1 MRRGLLHLAAL
12 AACLTA
18 GCGREAPKEAA
29 PLRIVSTSAA
39 ATHILLALGAEE
51 ELAAIDSHGSIVPGA
66 EHIPVAGRGSVL
78 SLEELTR
85 LRVNRAVLW
94 YYQRELATSLRD
106 RGIAVTT
113 VPPLRLGN
121 YAELVQRLGELTDRK
136 REAQRL
142 VGKFQAALPAASEKT
157 GPKVYWELYGP
168 GRAVGEES
176 YFGDLLRLAGAE
188 NCAAGSAGGGSV
200 SLEAVVARSPEVIL
214 FMEGSGSAAEIAARP
229 GLAGTPAVKSGRIH
243 PVDRVRVLEGVDPA
257 GAVRYLHELIHRK
270 ERK

>member
-12 AACLTA
+12 AACLAA

-66 EHIPVAGRGSVL
+66 ERIPVAGRGSVL

-94 YYQRELATSLRD
+94 YYQRELAASLRD

-121 YAELVQRLGELTDRK
+121 YAELVQRLGGVDRPEAGSTEAG
-136 REAQRL
+136 REI
-142 VGKFQAALPAASEKT
+142 S
-157 GPKVYWELYGP
+157 
-168 GRAVGEES
+168 GRAAGG
-176 YFGDLLRLAGAE
+176 FGKDGAE
-188 NCAAGSAGGGSV
+188 
-200 SLEAVVARSPEVIL
+200 SLL
-214 FMEGSGSAAEIAARP
+214 
-229 GLAGTPAVKSGRIH
+229 
-243 PVDRVRVLEGVDPA
+243 
-257 GAVRYLHELIHRK
+257 GAVRPRPGGRGGVLFRGPAPAG
-270 ERK
+270 RS

>member
-12 AACLTA
+12 AACLAA
-18 GCGREAPKEAA
+18 GCGREAPKDAA
-29 PLRIVSTSAA
+29 PLRIGSTAAA
-39 ATHILLALGAEE
+39 ATHILLALGAEA

-66 EHIPVAGRGSVL
+66 ERIPGAL

-94 YYQRELATSLRD
+94 YYQRELAASLRD

-121 YAELVQRLGELTDRK
+121 YAELVQRLGELTGRK

-142 VGKFQAALPAASEKT
+142 VGEFQAALPAASEKT

-176 YFGDLLRLAGAE
+176 YFGDLLRRAGAE

>member
-1 MRRGLLHLAAL
+1 MTG
-12 AACLTA
+12 
-18 GCGREAPKEAA
+18 
-29 PLRIVSTSAA
+29 
-39 ATHILLALGAEE
+39 
-51 ELAAIDSHGSIVPGA
+51 
-66 EHIPVAGRGSVL
+66 
-78 SLEELTR
+78 
-85 LRVNRAVLW
+85 
-94 YYQRELATSLRD
+94 
-106 RGIAVTT
+106 
-113 VPPLRLGN
+113 
-121 YAELVQRLGELTDRK
+121 RK

-142 VGKFQAALPAASEKT
+142 VGEFQAALPAASEKT

-176 YFGDLLRLAGAE
+176 YFGDLLRLAGAV

>member
-12 AACLTA
+12 AACLAA
-18 GCGREAPKEAA
+18 GCGREAPKEAS

-66 EHIPVAGRGSVL
+66 ERIPVAGRGSVL

-94 YYQRELATSLRD
+94 YYQRELAASLRD

-121 YAELVQRLGELTDRK
+121 YAELVQRLGELTGRK

-142 VGKFQAALPAASEKT
+142 VGEFQAALPAASEKT

-168 GRAVGEES
+168 GRAVGEGS

-229 GLAGTPAVKSGRIH
+229 GLAGTSAVKSGRIH